1 MKTLRKLAVMA
12 VATGMVFNLSS
23 CNKEEKEE
31 PPVNNDAL
39 SSYELIGTQTLDM
52 AGVDAKLYFMESPF
66 VGYNS
71 VAVRLMEKGTS
82 NMVENATV
90 RFLPMMDMGTHKHSA
105 PFSNPSFN
113 VDMDAYMGSS
123 TFIMPGGMMGSW
135 TFGVIV
141 ERNGMAA
148 DTAVFNINVAAKTE
162 ARLFNFLS
170 EADSTTTYFVALKE
184 PSSPKIGL
192 NDFEIMVYKRES
204 MMSFPAVT
212 NLKVEIEPEMPSMG
226 HGSPKNVNPVHIEDG
241 LYRGKVN
248 FTMSG
253 YWKVNIKLMDDND
266 AVIKSNGYFDIT
278 FQ

>member
-1 MKTLRKLAVMA
+1 MA
-12 VATGMVFNLSS
+12 VAIGMVFNLSS
-23 CNKEEKEE
+23 CDKDEKEN
-31 PPVNNDAL
+31 PAVNNDAL
-39 SSYELIGTQTLDM
+39 KSYELIGTETLDM
-52 AGVDAKLYFMESPF
+52 AGVDAKLYFQQSPF
-66 VGYNS
+66 VGYNT

-82 NMVENATV
+82 TMIENATV

-141 ERNGMAA
+141 EMNGKPV
-148 DTAVFNINVAAKTE
+148 DTATFNINVAAKTE

-170 EADSTTTYFVALKE
+170 AADSTTTYFVALKE

-204 MMSFPAVT
+204 MMSFPAAT

-226 HGSPKNVNPVHIEDG
+226 HGSPNNVNPVHVADG

-253 YWKVNIKLMDDND
+253 YWKVNIKIMDEND

>member
-1 MKTLRKLAVMA
+1 MALAI
-12 VATGMVFNLSS
+12 GMVFNLSS
-23 CNKEEKEE
+23 CDDDEKVT

-39 SSYELIGTQTLDM
+39 KSYELIGTQTLDM
-52 AGVDAKLYFMESPF
+52 AGVDAKLYFQEAPF
-66 VGYNS
+66 VGYNT
-71 VAVRLMEKGTS
+71 VAVRVMEKGTS
-82 NMVENATV
+82 TMVENATV
-90 RFLPMMDMGTHKHSA
+90 RFLPMMDMGSHKHSA
-105 PFSNPSFN
+105 PFSNPAFD

-123 TFIMPGGMMGSW
+123 TFIMPGGAMGSW

-141 ERNGMAA
+141 EMNGKPV
-148 DTAVFNINVAAKTE
+148 DTATFSIEVGTKPE

-170 EADSTTTYFVALKE
+170 AADSTTTYFVALKE

-192 NDFEIMVYKRES
+192 NDFEIMIYKRDN
-204 MMSFPAVT
+204 MMSFPAAT

-226 HGSPKNVNPVHIEDG
+226 HGSPNNVNPIHIADG

-253 YWKVNIKLMDDND
+253 YWKVNIKIMDEND
-266 AVIKSNGYFDIT
+266 VVVKSNGYFDIT